1 MHPEQ
6 IKIFKAMSG
15 AKKLEIAANFY
26 LSARNLKSQS
36 LRCQHPDWTEEQ
48 IRQKTKELFLYAA
61 N

>member
-6 IKIFKAMSG
+6 VKIFKTMSA
-15 AKKLEIAANFY
+15 AKKLQLAADFY
-26 LSARNLKSQS
+26 SSARNLKSQS
-36 LRCQHPDWTEEQ
+36 LRSQHPDWTEEQ